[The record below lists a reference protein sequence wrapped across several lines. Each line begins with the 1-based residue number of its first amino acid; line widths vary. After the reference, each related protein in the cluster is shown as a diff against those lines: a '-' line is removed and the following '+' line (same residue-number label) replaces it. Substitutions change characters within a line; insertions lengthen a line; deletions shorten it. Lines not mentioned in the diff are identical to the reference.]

1 MRKKAIKK
9 YKEQEEERNEI
20 TKEILL
26 GILKTGAVLGL
37 ALFAPGVLKVFKDF
51 GGNDE
56 WKEYY
61 PSSIE
66 KVTKRLYRRGYVQ
79 VKYEN
84 DQPIV
89 TITNKGKVE
98 VLKYDLDKLEIK
110 KMKNWDGRWRLVI
123 FDIAEKYRNVRD
135 LVRGK
140 LKQIGFYQL
149 QESVFIFPYP
159 CEKEIKYVREVLEVP
174 HSIKL
179 IRADRVENDSDLR
192 RIFQL
197 PAS

>member
-1 MRKKAIKK
+1 MRKKTIKK
-9 YKEQEEERNEI
+9 YQEQEEERKEI
-20 TKEILL
+20 TKEIFL

-51 GGNDE
+51 SGNDK
-56 WKEYY
+56 WREYY
-61 PSSIE
+61 PSSVE
-66 KVTKRLYRRGYVQ
+66 KVTKRLYRRGYVK
-79 VKYEN
+79 VKYEG
-84 DQPIV
+84 DQPVVI
-89 TITNKGKVE
+89 ITDKGRVE
-98 VLKYDLDKLEIK
+98 ILKYDLDKLEIK
-110 KMKNWDGRWRLVI
+110 QMKNWDGRWRLVI

-135 LVRGK
+135 LIREK

-159 CEKEIKYVREVLEVP
+159 CEKEIKYLREVLEVP

-192 RIFQL
+192 KIFQL
-197 PAS
+197 PSA